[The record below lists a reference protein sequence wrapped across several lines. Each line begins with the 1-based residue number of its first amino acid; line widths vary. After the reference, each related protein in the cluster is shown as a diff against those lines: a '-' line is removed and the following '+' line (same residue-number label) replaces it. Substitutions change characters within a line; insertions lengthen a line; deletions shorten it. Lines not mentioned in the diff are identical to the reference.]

1 MKIKNLLLL
10 ITSVLAVW
18 NFAGMV
24 RFEHIAKNAQA
35 EAQSARIIKLHD
47 GQELQGHGVTLTY
60 HETNGR
66 GAVDGDSHIWRVDVN
81 GNGKKAATVSTD
93 TGSDMAHDT
102 TIIGQR

>member
-1 MKIKNLLLL
+1 MKIKNFLLL

-24 RFEHIAKNAQA
+24 RFEHIAK
-35 EAQSARIIKLHD
+35 EAQDQAHQSQIIKLHD
-47 GQELQGHGVTLTY
+47 GQQLQGHGVMLTY

-66 GAVDGDSHIWRVDVN
+66 GAVDGDSNIWRVDVN
-81 GNGKKAATVSTD
+81 GSHAATVSTD

>member
-35 EAQSARIIKLHD
+35 EAQQSRIIKLHD
-47 GQELQGHGVTLTY
+47 GQQLQWHGVMLTY

-66 GAVDGDSHIWRVDVN
+66 GAVDGDSNIWRVDVN
-81 GNGKKAATVSTD
+81 GSHAATVSTD

>member
-1 MKIKNLLLL
+1 MKIKNFLLL

-24 RFEHIAKNAQA
+24 RFEHIAKDAQA
-35 EAQSARIIKLHD
+35 QAQQSRIIKLHD
-47 GQELQGHGVTLTY
+47 GQQLQGHGVMLTY

-66 GAVDGDSHIWRVDVN
+66 GAVDGDSNIWRVDVN
-81 GNGKKAATVSTD
+81 GNHAATVSTD

>member
-1 MKIKNLLLL
+1 MKIKNFLLL

-24 RFEHIAKNAQA
+24 RFEHIAKDAQA
-35 EAQSARIIKLHD
+35 QAQQLQIIKLHD
-47 GQELQGHGVTLTY
+47 GQQLQGHGVMLTY

-66 GAVDGDSHIWRVDVN
+66 GAVDGDSNIWRVDVN
-81 GNGKKAATVSTD
+81 GNHAATVSTD

>member
-24 RFEHIAKNAQA
+24 RFEHIAKDAQ
-35 EAQSARIIKLHD
+35 EQAQQSRIIKLHD
-47 GQELQGHGVTLTY
+47 GQQLQGHGVMLTY

-66 GAVDGDSHIWRVDVN
+66 GAVDGDSSIWRVDVN
-81 GNGKKAATVSTD
+81 GSHAATVSTD

>member
-1 MKIKNLLLL
+1 MKIKNFLLL

-24 RFEHIAKNAQA
+24 RFEHIAKDAQ
-35 EAQSARIIKLHD
+35 EQAQQSQIIKLHD
-47 GQELQGHGVTLTY
+47 GQQLQGHGVMLTY
-60 HETNGR
+60 HDTNGR
-66 GAVDGDSHIWRVDVN
+66 GAVDGDSNIWRVDVN
-81 GNGKKAATVSTD
+81 GSHAATVSTD

>member
-35 EAQSARIIKLHD
+35 EAQQARIIKLHD
-47 GQELQGHGVTLTY
+47 GQQLQGHGVMLTY

-66 GAVDGDSHIWRVDVN
+66 GAVDGDSSIWRVDVN
-81 GNGKKAATVSTD
+81 GNHAATVSTD

>member
-24 RFEHIAKNAQA
+24 RFEHIAKDAQA
-35 EAQSARIIKLHD
+35 QAQRSQVIKLHD
-47 GQELQGHGVTLTY
+47 GQQLQGHGVMLTY

-66 GAVDGDSHIWRVDVN
+66 GAVDGDSNIWRVDVN
-81 GNGKKAATVSTD
+81 GSHAATVSTD
-93 TGSDMAHDT
+93 TGSDMAHNT

>member
-35 EAQSARIIKLHD
+35 EAQQAQIIKLHD
-47 GQELQGHGVTLTY
+47 GQELQGHGVMLTY

-66 GAVDGDSHIWRVDVN
+66 GAVDGDSNIWRVDVN
-81 GNGKKAATVSTD
+81 GSHAATVSTD

>member
-24 RFEHIAKNAQA
+24 RFEHIAKDAQA
-35 EAQSARIIKLHD
+35 QTQQSRIIKLHD
-47 GQELQGHGVTLTY
+47 GQQLQGHGVMLTY

-66 GAVDGDSHIWRVDVN
+66 GAVDGDGNIWRVDVN
-81 GNGKKAATVSTD
+81 GNHAATVSTD

>member
-1 MKIKNLLLL
+1 MKIKNFLLL

-24 RFEHIAKNAQA
+24 RFEHIAKDAQA
-35 EAQSARIIKLHD
+35 QAQQSQIIKLHD
-47 GQELQGHGVTLTY
+47 GQQLQGHGVMLTY

-66 GAVDGDSHIWRVDVN
+66 GAVDGDSNIWRIDVN
-81 GNGKKAATVSTD
+81 GNHATTVSTD